1 MNLSSAKI
9 RAYARTMDAGMRTIE
24 EVEEDYRVAVY
35 IELIARYNWAIEDVD
50 ARYIE
55 AVKAELGYK

>member
-9 RAYARTMDAGMRTIE
+9 RAYARTMSAGLRTID

-35 IELIARYNWAIEDVD
+35 IEMIASYNYTLEQVD
-50 ARYIE
+50 TRYIE
-55 AVKAELGYK
+55 AVKQELGFK